1 MESIARP
8 LRALHE
14 DVSWFARAK
23 EVKLLHV
30 RCDAALRKTALEV
43 MLAGEFHADNRSPY
57 VALEDAW
64 MIADSGWAVRSRRLV
79 EHWEGRRRVTA
90 EEGIELGSLSG
101 QRPASAN
108 PLAAFGGWLN
118 LVLQCVRPPLE
129 GLVVV
134 LAPTKVEDPVAFESE
149 LRELIQRP
157 ELASA
162 RWIVADVLEAPLER
176 LHEELG
182 TAAMQS
188 ECVRD
193 DDGFAPELS
202 AMMSSVDPELP
213 GPAKAGAAW
222 PREVMPPPRR
232 GDLQPTEQQQA
243 EADIELAAAGVSP
256 ALAGAQ
262 GQRMQQYMLAAAIH
276 MKQGNGDLA
285 IQHQREACRIADA
298 ALATKELVLQW
309 MVLAGYELALGRE
322 DEAYRQYAGAAERA
336 EQEELNLE
344 RAQAGLALALIDS
357 RAQRHP
363 EAATHYA
370 HAAGFALRAD
380 ATGLAIECWRLAGHM
395 AAQAQLEERA
405 AECWQRAIALAED
418 SDPEVAKGSSAPT
431 AARQLAERLRGRGLG
446 PQADALEEQANRLEQ
461 GQTRAAM
468 EGLL

>member
-1 MESIARP
+1 MESMARP
-8 LRALHE
+8 LRELHE
-14 DVSWFARAK
+14 DVSWFARAT

-30 RCDAALRKTALEV
+30 RCDAALRKSALEV
-43 MLAGEFHADNRSPY
+43 LLAGELHADNRSPF

-64 MIADSGWAVRSRRLV
+64 MLADTGWSVRSRRLV

-101 QRPASAN
+101 QRPASTD

-129 GLVVV
+129 GLVIV

-149 LRELIQRP
+149 LTELIRRP

-162 RWIVADVLEAPLER
+162 RWVVADMLEAPLER

-182 TAAMQS
+182 PAAMRS

-193 DDGFAPELS
+193 DGAFAQDLS
-202 AMMSSVDPELP
+202 ALMTSVDPELP

-222 PREVMPPPRR
+222 PRGVLPPPRK
-232 GDLQPTEQQQA
+232 GDVTPTEDQQA
-243 EADIELAAAGVSP
+243 EVDIELAAAGVSP
-256 ALAGAQ
+256 ALAGGQ

-285 IQHQREACRIADA
+285 IQYQREACRIADEAHA
-298 ALATKELVLQW
+298 ARELVLQW

-322 DEAYRQYAGAAERA
+322 NEAYQEYAAAAERA
-336 EQEELNLE
+336 EHEELNLE

-357 RAQRHP
+357 RARRHA
-363 EAATHYA
+363 EAAAQYA
-370 HAAGFALRAD
+370 NAADFALRAS
-380 ATGLAIECWRLAGHM
+380 ATGLAIEGWRLAGHM
-395 AAQAQLEERA
+395 AAEANLEERA
-405 AECWQRAIALAED
+405 AECWQRAIALAEE

-431 AARQLAERLRGRGLG
+431 AARQLAARLRARGLG
-446 PQADALEEQANRLEQ
+446 PQADALEHQANRLEQ
-461 GQTRAAM
+461 GETQAVM